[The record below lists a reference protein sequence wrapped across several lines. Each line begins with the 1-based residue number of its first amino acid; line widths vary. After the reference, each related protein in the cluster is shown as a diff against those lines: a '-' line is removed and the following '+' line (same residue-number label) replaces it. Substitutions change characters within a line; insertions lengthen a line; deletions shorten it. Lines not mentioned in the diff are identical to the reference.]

1 MDTFGDGGSC
11 KVMLQ
16 WPLVVS
22 HLVSEWVAGRRG
34 SPFLRSSGSSEGISR
49 CPRKVGLPDGSL
61 ISTAQTSQPITAKV
75 TGIQWM
81 FGTSPEEG
89 TSQINGMHLRT
100 MVASGPLPKRGK
112 LSVEVSKEVPTLKF
126 PFVVSDL
133 TLLGRPRT
141 QN

>member
-1 MDTFGDGGSC
+1 
-11 KVMLQ
+11 
-16 WPLVVS
+16 
-22 HLVSEWVAGRRG
+22 
-34 SPFLRSSGSSEGISR
+34 
-49 CPRKVGLPDGSL
+49 
-61 ISTAQTSQPITAKV
+61 
-75 TGIQWM
+75 M

-100 MVASGPLPKRGK
+100 LVASGPLPKRGK